1 MNTSRISRTEAVSGF
16 YRAVIARDPE
26 AMRAFLADDAVL
38 HIPGTHPLSGA
49 HRGSDAVLR
58 FLDRSRAITDDG
70 EHVEVLDVLE
80 GADHVAVYCRVTAT
94 RAGRAPLDNTT
105 VHVLRVEDGCVAAAW
120 LHNWDGAAVDDFW
133 S

>member
-1 MNTSRISRTEAVSGF
+1 M
-16 YRAVIARDPE
+16 IARD
-26 AMRAFLADDAVL
+26 ADGVRTYLADDAVL
-38 HIPGTHPLSGA
+38 HVPGTHPLAGA
-49 HRGSDAVLR
+49 HRGAEAVLR
-58 FLDRSRAITDDG
+58 FLDESWAITDDG

-80 GADHVAVYCRVTAT
+80 GADHLAVYCRVTAT

-105 VHVLRVEDGCVAAAW
+105 VHVLRVEDGRVAAAW